1 MVKCFVSS
9 LSRLAETAEGSR
21 SLLAALM
28 DISLRVMG
36 NGDGWMVVG
45 RLLREQ
51 GWRRRWRRF
60 LAAAKR
66 ALVSL
71 RDAAEVW
78 GVEM

>member
-1 MVKCFVSS
+1 M
-9 LSRLAETAEGSR
+9 
-21 SLLAALM
+21 
-28 DISLRVMG
+28 
-36 NGDGWMVVG
+36 
-45 RLLREQ
+45 REQ